1 MLAERMLTEGG
12 KTDLDRIA
20 FAFRVATARAPTE
33 TEFGVLLKSL
43 RVFRERYR
51 ADRASALKLVS
62 QGEHQRNEK
71 LNVSELAAHAVVAR
85 LIFNLD
91 EVITKE

>member
-1 MLAERMLTEGG
+1 
-12 KTDLDRIA
+12 
-20 FAFRVATARAPTE
+20 
-33 TEFGVLLKSL
+33 
-43 RVFRERYR
+43 
-51 ADRASALKLVS
+51 VS
-62 QGEHQRNEK
+62 QSEYQRNEK